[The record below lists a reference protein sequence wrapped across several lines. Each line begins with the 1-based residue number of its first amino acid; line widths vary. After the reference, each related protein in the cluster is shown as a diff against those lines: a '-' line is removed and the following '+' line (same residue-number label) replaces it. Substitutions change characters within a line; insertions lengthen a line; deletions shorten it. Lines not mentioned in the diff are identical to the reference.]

1 MANVKNVDNNHNNH
15 VLKFSNG
22 GVGLMQ
28 IFRVFD
34 DAIFWVWL
42 NMTHDWRGGIGT
54 LVNETC

>member
-42 NMTHDWRGGIGT
+42 NMPHDWRGGIGT